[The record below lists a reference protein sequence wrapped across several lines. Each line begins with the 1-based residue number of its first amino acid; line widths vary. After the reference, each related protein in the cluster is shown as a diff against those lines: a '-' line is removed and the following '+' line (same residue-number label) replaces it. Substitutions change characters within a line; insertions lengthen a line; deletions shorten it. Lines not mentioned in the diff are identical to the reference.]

1 MTTFVAIGGY
11 NRSMATALRTVA
23 RVCRLAAGQWGLLT
37 VAQAEHNDI
46 TRSQLARLAEAGVLE
61 RVERGVYAVT
71 SSADEDRMLKA
82 AWLALDPARTA
93 EERLDDPAGSGVVS
107 HTSAA
112 RLHKLGD
119 LLDDVLEVTYPHR
132 KQTRRGIRVHRGDL
146 TDADVTL
153 VDGLPTTTVE
163 RTVADLLQD
172 GHDQEH
178 IAQIVG
184 QGVRRGVIDLPD
196 LTHRLQPMA
205 RRWGHSDGQS
215 LVAHLLDLA
224 GLSPSGLPWAF
235 TKTSAGQER
244 IAAGGAGDSAEN
256 QYVRLQDEFG
266 LPDRMLGRHPDWF
279 YPALGRV
286 AAVCAFLE
294 TRAQALAEILAHQ
307 VQGTFTK
314 KPIPVISLTATVA
327 AQAVDSAN
335 RSMNRTP
342 ISPRV
347 VELYERVVEIMD
359 RRHAVI
365 HAVWPAQPEETQFGY
380 RPGVAAGNGEVRVTK
395 DNTRAGMV
403 DLIGNAVAM
412 VAECGNLISPASFAV
427 SQAIQAGYGGT
438 TVSAAQRAAGQGLH
452 S

>member
-1 MTTFVAIGGY
+1 
-11 NRSMATALRTVA
+11 MATALRTVA

-37 VAQAEHNDI
+37 VAQAELNDI
-46 TRSQLARLAEAGVLE
+46 TRSKLARLAEAGILE
-61 RVERGVYAVT
+61 RIERGVYAVT
-71 SSADEDRMLKA
+71 SSTDDDRMLKA

-93 EERLDDPAGSGVVS
+93 EERLADPVHSGVIS
-107 HTSAA
+107 HSSAA
-112 RLHKLGD
+112 GLHNLGD
-119 LLDDVLEVTYPHR
+119 LLDDEPEVTYSYR
-132 KQTRRGIRVHRGDL
+132 KQTRRGIRVHRADL

-153 VDGLPTTTVE
+153 ADGLPTTTVE
-163 RTVADLLQD
+163 RTVADLLRD

-184 QGVRRGVIDLPD
+184 QGVRRGVIDLSD
-196 LTHRLQPMA
+196 LAQRLQPLA
-205 RRWGHSDGQS
+205 RRWGLLDGQS

-224 GLSPSGLPWAF
+224 GLSPSGLPRAF
-235 TKTSAGQER
+235 TKTSAGQEL
-244 IAAGGAGDSAEN
+244 IAAAGAGDSPEN
-256 QYVRLQDEFG
+256 QYVRGQDEFG
-266 LPDRMLGRHPDWF
+266 VPDGMLGRHRDWF

-286 AAVCAFLE
+286 AALCALLE

-307 VQGTFTK
+307 VQGTLTK
-314 KPIPVISLTATVA
+314 KLIPVIALTATIA

-335 RSMNRTP
+335 RSINRTP

-347 VELYERVVEIMD
+347 VEFFERVVEIMD
-359 RRHAVI
+359 SRHAVI
-365 HAVWPAQPEETQFGY
+365 HAVWPAQPEDRQFGY
-380 RPGVAAGNGEVRVTK
+380 RPGIAAGNGEVRVTN

-427 SQAIQAGYGGT
+427 SQAIQAGYAGT
-438 TVSAAQRAAGQGLH
+438 TVSAAQRAAGQALQ